1 MRRIIFLVIL
11 FMVSLTIAGCIQNV
25 QRSGDEGPENL
36 NPNNDHNDAPGI
48 EPQNITQDNNLNDTA
63 SRGED
68 IYYVTPDNTLNYTVG
83 DVFIEYPGDLIGHI
97 ILSYNLDSSSYTVRP
112 IIMDIH
118 GETYFLGN
126 QTRINIDRE
135 IFEIRYTIKL
145 RNYENPFALETM
157 IQKFQEKYVRGDVVA
172 TFMEPYNGILILRY
186 DYSQDVYSYLDVM
199 NVGREWVFSVGAH
212 KTGDRREIERTYTKI
227 VAKYGL

>member
-1 MRRIIFLVIL
+1 MRQSNLMIILLVAGLIITGCTQTEQ
-11 FMVSLTIAGCIQNV
+11 VSREEEPHNETQDTSTDFTV
-25 QRSGDEGPENL
+25 SGEEALHNETQDYNL
-36 NPNNDHNDAPGI
+36 NY
-48 EPQNITQDNNLNDTA
+48 
-63 SRGED
+63 S
-68 IYYVTPDNTLNYTVG
+68 VG

-97 ILSYNLDSSSYTVRP
+97 ILSYNPDSSSYAVRP

-135 IFEIRYTIKL
+135 IFEIRYPIK
-145 RNYENPFALETM
+145 RGHYENPFALETM